1 MKTVNQILSVVMA
14 MIFIVSSTGI
24 FIYKTHCSCT
34 GTEQVGI
41 YLKPESCDE
50 NFHVHHTHD
59 ALGTEKLAS
68 ENDCHE
74 CSHHNHDC
82 GCASPEVSFFK
93 LSNDFTQDEVSF
105 ERAPSVKVTDII
117 LTAIQYFTEPSLI
130 AETLKIYFEL
140 PPKIKSAKFL
150 LIKINQLK
158 IPFSA

>member
-1 MKTVNQILSVVMA
+1 

-24 FIYKTHCSCT
+24 FIYKIHCSCT

-41 YLKPESCDE
+41 YLKPETCDE

-59 ALGTEKLAS
+59 VSGIEKSTS
-68 ENDCHE
+68 ENLCHE
-74 CSHHNHDC
+74 CSHQNHDC
-82 GCASPEVSFFK
+82 GCASPEVRFFK
-93 LSNDFTQDEVSF
+93 LINDFTQDEVSF

-117 LTAIQYFTEPSLI
+117 LTAIVYFAEPLLI
-130 AETLKIYFEL
+130 AETNNTHFEL

-150 LIKINQLK
+150 LIQFNQLK